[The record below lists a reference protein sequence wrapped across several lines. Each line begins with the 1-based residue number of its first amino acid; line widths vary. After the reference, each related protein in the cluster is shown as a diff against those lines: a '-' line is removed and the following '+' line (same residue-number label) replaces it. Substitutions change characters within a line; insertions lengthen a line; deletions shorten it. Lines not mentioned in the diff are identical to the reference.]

1 MSPRTRSFSFPSVC
15 IGLLVIAASSS
26 CGRAV
31 ENAAPGATA
40 PTATS
45 SFGADVKP
53 PPAPPIDWDGPA
65 TDARTTSLTAVQA
78 GGVLPFQVKKPDFGI
93 DPVLVESSQ
102 AGVPPDA
109 TFLILRYRFSDPN
122 GFNGDTRVVVEER
135 PTNLPSDWYTSVLA
149 DPPGRPQDFSTVS
162 VSGARALV
170 NVSPDGTTARVGFI
184 RNGVMFDLSGPAVSP
199 AKAVELAAQL

>member
-1 MSPRTRSFSFPSVC
+1 MSARTRSFSFSSVC
-15 IGLLVIAASSS
+15 IGLLVIAASLS
-26 CGRAV
+26 CGGAV
-31 ENAAPGATA
+31 EHAVPEATA
-40 PTATS
+40 PVATPS
-45 SFGADVKP
+45 ASTTVEH
-53 PPAPPIDWDGPA
+53 PPAREINWDGPA
-65 TDARTTSLTAVQA
+65 TDARETSLTAIQA
-78 GGVLPFQVKKPDFGI
+78 GGALPFQVQKPKFGI
-93 DPVLVESSQ
+93 DPRSVEVSQ